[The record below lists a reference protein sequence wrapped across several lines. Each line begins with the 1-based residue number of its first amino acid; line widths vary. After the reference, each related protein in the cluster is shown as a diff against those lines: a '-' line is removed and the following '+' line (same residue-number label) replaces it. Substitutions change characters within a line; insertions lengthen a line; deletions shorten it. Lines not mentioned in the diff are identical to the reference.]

1 MRRIVALL
9 ALSLVWMG
17 VAAAAA
23 PQIAVDLQTY
33 NYPDTIEGIAVV
45 HVFVL
50 SNVGDQDLVIESAK
64 PGCICTTA
72 ELSTNRLLPGQSG
85 ELRAI
90 VDTEGLSGRVVRTIT
105 ITSNAPGPYNEYRMT
120 VSFAGNVVDRQ
131 PYQTSVAYLFERAY
145 LLVDVRDATAYAA
158 GHLLGAMN
166 VPASESASRAAGLP
180 PSALIVIY
188 DQNGSTSTLTAVSQ
202 ALHGGGLASVYALRG
217 GLDLWQKTYKASLV
231 VAGGT
236 GPWGSFVDVSGVRAY
251 STGTLQ
257 NFEISKLKSWYHVL
271 IDLRSPSAY
280 AAGHLA
286 GAVNVDESGV
296 AAFLGTLPSDIDVI
310 LYSDDGSDSD
320 RVVYSLWMRG
330 SRAQSLLGGLAEWQT
345 QHGNFLV
352 VSSSG

>member
-1 MRRIVALL
+1 MRRVFALL

-23 PQIAVDLQTY
+23 PQIAVDLATY
-33 NYPDTIEGIAVV
+33 NYPDTVEGIAVV
-45 HVFVL
+45 HTFVL
-50 SNVGDQDLVIESAK
+50 SNVGDQELVIESAK
-64 PGCICTTA
+64 PGCGCTTA

-85 ELRAI
+85 ELRA
-90 VDTEGLSGRVVRTIT
+90 VLDTNGVSSARYITVRSNDPVRPTIT
-105 ITSNAPGPYNEYRMT
+105 LYLT
-120 VSFAGNVVDRQ
+120 GNVVDRQ
-131 PYQTSVAYLFERAY
+131 PHQKPVSDLFDKAY

-180 PSALIVIY
+180 PSALTIFY
-188 DQNGSTSTLTAVSQ
+188 DQSGSTSTLTAVSQ

-217 GLDLWQKTYKASLV
+217 GLDLWQKSYKASFV

-236 GPWGSFVDVSGVRAY
+236 GTWGSFVDVSGARAY

-320 RVVYSLWMRG
+320 RVVYSLWQSG
-330 SRAQSLLGGLAEWQT
+330 SRAQSLLGGLAEWQA
-345 QHGNFLV
+345 QHGNFLI
-352 VSSSG
+352 VSSAG